1 MQQKSVWYQIDEGN
15 TTQDCFYTYI
25 TPSKRCYSNAQ
36 CVMDAKTP
44 ISLLHIR
51 SLWLSGTEISALS
64 HVYCIMDVSQEDG
77 ADFLYFKRLVERLIV
92 INEILLFVFNLL
104 QL

>member
-1 MQQKSVWYQIDEGN
+1 MPKLQFPSFTFVRSGYLELKSQPDRAF
-15 TTQDCFYTYI
+15 T
-25 TPSKRCYSNAQ
+25 R
-36 CVMDAKTP
+36 
-44 ISLLHIR
+44 LLYHGR
-51 SLWLSGTEISALS
+51 
-64 HVYCIMDVSQEDG
+64 VPSQEDG